1 MKRDTLR
8 LLVITDGKPGH
19 QNQSLGLAEAI
30 ARLRP
35 AEIHILRIP
44 AGRLRSLA
52 RLDTPRPL
60 PDLLIGAGHST
71 HAPLLQLARRTGV
84 PCVVLMKPSF
94 PSVFFD
100 LCLVPE
106 HDLGLRSTD
115 DHVIPTKGALN
126 RVPPPDGSPRQGG
139 GLILLGGPSASH
151 VWDGAA
157 IRLAISTIV
166 STRGDLPWRIT
177 DSRRTPAGEIEALR
191 QSCPALLAR
200 PHRDTG
206 ADWLPQRL
214 RASSEVWVSEDSVSM
229 IYEALS
235 SGAAVGLLPVPA
247 KRRRSRVGSGI
258 DRLVGNGWAT
268 RFADWNPGTP
278 LAPPPA
284 VLREADRAAR
294 IVLDRLLPKRP

>member
-8 LLVITDGKPGH
+8 LLVLTDGKPGH

-35 AEIHILRIP
+35 AEIHLLRIP

-84 PCVVLMKPSF
+84 PCVVLMKPSL
-94 PSVFFD
+94 PSPFFD

-106 HDLGLRSTD
+106 HDLGRRTPD
-115 DHVIPTKGALN
+115 DHIIPTKGALN
-126 RVPPPDGSPRQGG
+126 RVPPPDGTQRHG
-139 GLILLGGPSASH
+139 GLILLGGPSSSH
-151 VWDGAA
+151 GWDSAA

-166 STRGDLPWRIT
+166 STRGELPWRIT
-177 DSRRTPAGEIEALR
+177 DSRRTPAGELGTLR
-191 QSCPALLAR
+191 ESCPALLAR
-200 PHRDTG
+200 PHQETG
-206 ADWLPQRL
+206 SDWLPQRL

-235 SGAAVGLLPVPA
+235 SGASVGLLPVPA
-247 KRRRSRVGSGI
+247 KRARSRVGAGI
-258 DRLVGNGWAT
+258 DRLVEDGWAT
-268 RFADWNPGTP
+268 RFADWTPGTP

-284 VLREADRAAR
+284 VLREADRTAR
-294 IVLDRLLPKRP
+294 IVIDRLLPKRP